1 MAERIHV
8 TAAELKRLW
17 FSDDAT
23 GMTHDHQTGHVV
35 VQMRDGTEYACT
47 FEEHSAQLRGES

>member
-1 MAERIHV
+1 MAERTHV
-8 TAAELKRLW
+8 TAAELKQLW

-23 GMTHDHQTGHVV
+23 GMIDDYQTGHIV

-47 FEEHSAQLRGES
+47 FEEHSAQLRGGS

>member
-1 MAERIHV
+1 MAERILV
-8 TAAELKRLW
+8 AAAELKQLW

-23 GMTHDHQTGHVV
+23 GMIDDYRTGHIV

-47 FEEHSAQLRGES
+47 LEEHSAALRGES